1 MVMAKSL
8 VIVESP
14 AKAKTIAQYL
24 GPEFDVRPSVGHI
37 ADLPSKGLAV
47 DVENGFKPTYELTD
61 RGKTVVRELR
71 AALKSADALYLATD
85 EDREGEAISWHL
97 LEQLKPRVPFF
108 RMVFHEINAKSIKAA
123 VEAPRAIDYGLVD
136 AAEAR
141 RVLDRLYGY
150 EVSPVLWRRVN
161 RGLSAGRVQSP
172 ALRLV
177 VEREEERR
185 RFRAADYFSLEAV
198 TATTPSFRAKLV
210 SVNGSRVALG
220 KDFSL
225 VGDAAST
232 VLVLDAGRAGALRA
246 GLEGVDLLVRSAE
259 TRPYR
264 SAPKPPFTTSTLQQ
278 EGGRKLR
285 LSGRQVMSIAQGL
298 YERGFI
304 TYMRTDSV
312 TLSDEAISDIRDHV
326 ADEHGRR
333 YLPERPRVYQTKVK
347 NAQEAHE
354 AIRPALPLR
363 TPDEVSGEL
372 RGQDL
377 SLYRLI
383 WQRTLASQMA
393 DAAGTTVSV
402 RLGATAADAD
412 RSDCEFSASG
422 TTIEFPGYRQAYE
435 ESRDEDE
442 TDDNEDS
449 LLLPPLTVGQ
459 SVPVGE
465 LDAISHS
472 TTPPARYTEA
482 SLVKVLEEKGIGRPS
497 TWASIISTMVDRG
510 HYLWKRGT
518 ALVPTWTA
526 FSVIKLLRDNFSA
539 LVDYEFTADVDADL
553 DAIARGEMVKER
565 WLHTFYFG
573 GDDEPGLRNIVAT
586 NLDTIDAATLNT
598 FLLGAH
604 PDSSE
609 DVVVKPGLYGPYV
622 RCGDKTASVPD
633 LMTPDELTLETAVS
647 LLAAPKGDTP
657 IGEHDGLPVF
667 VKSGRYGAYVQWG
680 TMDEPPPG
688 LEKPKMVSLFKT
700 MNADR
705 MTLGQCLELLSL
717 PRTVGL
723 DPADG
728 EPITAQNGRYGPYI
742 SKGRES
748 RSLQNEEQLLEI
760 GLEEALALLA
770 VPRSF
775 GRGRAAAKPPLREFG
790 DDPVSGKPVV
800 GKEGRFGDYVTD
812 GEVNAGLTR
821 GDRMEVMTNERAYEL
836 LQLRRDYIAEN
847 GGGPRKGGNKKTPTK
862 KTPTKK
868 TPTKKTPTKK
878 TPTKKTAPARKA
890 AANKSVKEKSTKRAP
905 ALKTATKKTARQSA
919 AMPTTDEVP
928 SPDDTDA

>member
-1 MVMAKSL
+1 MAKSL

-61 RGKTVVRELR
+61 RGKTVVRELK
-71 AALKSADALYLATD
+71 AALKTADALYLATD

-97 LEQLKPRVPFF
+97 LEQLKPQVPFF

-123 VEAPRAIDYGLVD
+123 VEAPRKIDYGLVD

-141 RVLDRLYGY
+141 RILDRLYGY

-198 TATTPSFRAKLV
+198 TATAPSFRAKLI
-210 SVNGSRVALG
+210 SVNGTRVALG

-225 VGDAAST
+225 TGDSNAA
-232 VLVLDAGRAGALRA
+232 VLVLDAGRAEALRA
-246 GLEGVDLLVRSAE
+246 GLEGVDLLVRSAD
-259 TRPYR
+259 TKPYR
-264 SAPKPPFTTSTLQQ
+264 SSPKPPFTTSTLQQ
-278 EGGRKLR
+278 EAGRKLR

-312 TLSDEAISDIRDHV
+312 TLSDEAISDIRGHV
-326 ADEHGRR
+326 AKEHGQRF
-333 YLPERPRVYQTKVK
+333 LPERARVYQTKVK

-363 TPDEVSGEL
+363 TPDQVSGEL

-402 RLGATAADAD
+402 RLGATASDSE

-442 TDDNEDS
+442 SDENEDS
-449 LLLPPLTVGQ
+449 LLLPPLAVGQ
-459 SVPVGE
+459 AVPVAE
-465 LDAISHS
+465 LDAISHT
-472 TTPPARYTEA
+472 TTPPPRYTEA

-510 HYLWKRGT
+510 HYLWKKGT

-526 FSVIKLLRDNFSA
+526 FSVIKLLRDNFGA
-539 LVDYEFTADVDADL
+539 LVDYEFTADVDSDL
-553 DAIARGEMVKER
+553 DAIARGEMAKER
-565 WLHTFYFG
+565 WLHAFYFG

-586 NLDTIDAATLNT
+586 NLDTIDAAALNT
-598 FLLGAH
+598 FPLGVH
-604 PDSSE
+604 PDSGD

-622 RCGDKTASVPD
+622 RCGEKTASVPD
-633 LMTPDELTLETAVS
+633 LMTPDELTLEAAVT

-657 IGEHDGLPVF
+657 IGDHDGHPVF
-667 VKSGRYGAYVQWG
+667 VKSGRYGPYVQWG
-680 TMDEPPPG
+680 TMDEPPAG
-688 LEKPKMVSLFKT
+688 FEKPKMVSLFKT
-700 MNADR
+700 MNVDR
-705 MTLGQCLELLSL
+705 MTLEQCIELLSL
-717 PRTVGL
+717 PRTVGV

-742 SKGRES
+742 SKGKES

-760 GLEEALALLA
+760 TLEEALALLA
-770 VPRSF
+770 IPRTF

-790 DDPVSGKPVV
+790 TDPVSGKPVV

-821 GDRMEVMTNERAYEL
+821 GDRMEAMTNERAYEL

-847 GGGPRKGGNKKTPTK
+847 GGGKRKSAKKK
-862 KTPTKK
+862 
-868 TPTKKTPTKK
+868 
-878 TPTKKTAPARKA
+878 APAKSAAKKA
-890 AANKSVKEKSTKRAP
+890 APAKKAAKKPAAKKPAKKKAP
-905 ALKTATKKTARQSA
+905 AKSA
-919 AMPTTDEVP
+919 AKKSSADADGN
-928 SPDDTDA
+928 DDA